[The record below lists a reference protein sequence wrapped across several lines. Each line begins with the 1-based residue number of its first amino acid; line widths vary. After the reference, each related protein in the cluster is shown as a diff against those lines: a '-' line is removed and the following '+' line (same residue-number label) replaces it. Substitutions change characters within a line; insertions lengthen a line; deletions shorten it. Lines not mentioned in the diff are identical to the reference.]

1 MSYIIRKTNGTTL
14 GTILDGTVDTS
25 HTSLTLVGRNYSN
38 YGQIMTDDLVKLTEN
53 FAYDI
58 SPSNPLSGQLWW
70 DTADSL
76 LKVYTGTYFKI
87 ISSATAQNS
96 STLGAPVTTIAGDI
110 WWDTY
115 ANQLYVYDGTTPY
128 ALAGWQLV
136 GPTWSKVYG
145 KAGAIWERIEDTT
158 TAMHDV
164 VSMYVGGTRSGIIS
178 QDSEFTP
185 LTPIAGYA
193 TIQTGYNIHSG
204 ETFWGTANNASYL
217 GGVIAT
223 NYLRT
228 DINNSSTGTLA
239 IVNNGGITVGLT
251 SNLQITTTTAGD
263 VSVKNNITNGDINF
277 YAAVG
282 GVNTL
287 AFGIDG
293 ATGTAS
299 LLSATLSGG
308 LLLGAGAT
316 VTGALNVIGT
326 GSYSGDLTAPT
337 QLAGTV
343 NTTVATTE
351 YVVNNSGFLK
361 NKIYQGNS
369 YLEILDVDTGSANL
383 VIDGTSVAT
392 ASASGLNLRNGA
404 VAVTQ
409 SQDYTSAG
417 NAAVA
422 TTEYVGTAGQWW
434 GGSAKI
440 VSVDAPQAG
449 VNDSGSHDGDFWFQ
463 RTA

>member
-38 YGQIMTDDLVKLTEN
+38 YGQIMTDNLVKLTEN
-53 FAYDI
+53 FSYGI

-70 DTADSL
+70 DTSASL

-87 ISSATAQNS
+87 ISSATAAS
-96 STLGAPVTTIAGDI
+96 IAPTTTIAGDI
-110 WWDTY
+110 WWDTI
-115 ANQLYVYDGTTPY
+115 NEQLYVYNGTTPY
-128 ALAGWQLV
+128 ALTGWILC
-136 GPTWSKVYG
+136 GPTWSKVHG
-145 KAGAIWERIEDTT
+145 KGGAIWEQITDTM
-158 TAMHDV
+158 AAVHNV
-164 VSMYVGGTRSGIIS
+164 IVMYLDGTRTGIIS

-185 LTPIAGYA
+185 VTPLTGYV
-193 TIQTGYNIHSG
+193 TIKPGYNISTAG
-204 ETFWGTANNASYL
+204 TYWGTANNASYL
-217 GGVIAT
+217 GGVIAA

-228 DINNSSTGTLA
+228 DINNSSTGTLT
-239 IVNNGGITVGLT
+239 IVNNSGLTVGLT
-251 SNLQITTTTAGD
+251 SNLQIITTTAGD
-263 VSVKNNITNGDINF
+263 ATVRNTKANGDINF
-277 YAAVG
+277 YANVA
-282 GVNTL
+282 GVDTL

-299 LLSATLSGG
+299 LLSATLSGS
-308 LLLGAGAT
+308 LTLGSSAD
-316 VTGALNVIGT
+316 VTGDLNVIGM
-326 GSYSGDLTAPT
+326 GSFTGDLTAPT

-351 YVVNNSGFLK
+351 FVINNSGFLK

-369 YLEILDVDTGSANL
+369 YVEILDVGTGSANL
-383 VIDGTSVAT
+383 VIDGTSVMT
-392 ASASGLNLRNGA
+392 ASASGLNLKNGA
-404 VAVTQ
+404 VAITQ
-409 SQDYTSAG
+409 TQTYQSAG

-440 VSVDAPQAG
+440 VSVDAPDAG
-449 VNDSGSHDGDFWFQ
+449 VNDGGTHDGDFWFQ

>member
-38 YGQIMTDDLVKLTEN
+38 YGQIMTDNLVKLTEN

-58 SPSNPLSGQLWW
+58 SPSNPLGGQLWW
-70 DTADSL
+70 DTSANL
-76 LKVYTGTYFKI
+76 LKVYTGSYFKI

-96 STLGAPVTTIAGDI
+96 STLGAPITTVAGDI

-115 ANQLYVYDGTTPY
+115 ADQLYVYDGSTPY
-128 ALAGWQLV
+128 AVAGWKLV
-136 GPTWSKVYG
+136 GPTWSKVHG
-145 KAGAIWERIEDTT
+145 KGGAIWEQIEDTLS
-158 TAMHDV
+158 AMHSV
-164 VSMYVGGTRSGIIS
+164 VSMYIDGTRTGIIS
-178 QDSEFTP
+178 QSSEFTP
-185 LTPIAGYA
+185 LVAIAGFT
-193 TIQTGYNIHSG
+193 TIKTGYNIHSG

-228 DINNSSTGTLA
+228 DINNSSTGTLT
-239 IVNNGGITVGLT
+239 IVNNGGVTVGLT

-263 VSVKNNITNGDINF
+263 VAVRNTKTNGDINF
-277 YAAVG
+277 YAAVA
-282 GVNTL
+282 GVDTL

-299 LLSATLSGG
+299 LLSATLSGS
-308 LLLGAGAT
+308 LSLAAGAT
-316 VTGALNVIGT
+316 VTGALTVTGT

-343 NTTVATTE
+343 DTTVATTE

-369 YLEILDVDTGSANL
+369 YVEILDVGTGSANL
-383 VIDGTSVAT
+383 VIDGASVMT
-392 ASASGLNLRNGA
+392 ASASGVNLKNGA
-404 VAVTQ
+404 VAITQ
-409 SQDYTSAG
+409 PQTYQSAG
-417 NAAVA
+417 NAAIA

-440 VSVDAPQAG
+440 VSTDAPNAG
-449 VNDSGSHDGDFWFQ
+449 VNDAGTHDGDFWFQ

>member
-38 YGQIMTDDLVKLTEN
+38 YGQIMTDNLVKLTEN

-58 SPSNPLSGQLWW
+58 EPSNPLSGQLWW
-70 DTADSL
+70 DTTDKL

-96 STLGAPVTTIAGDI
+96 NTVGAPVTTIVGDI

-115 ANQLYVYDGTTPY
+115 ADQLYVYNGTDPY
-128 ALAGWQLV
+128 DVAGWKLV

-145 KAGAIWERIEDTT
+145 KSGALWEQIVDTT
-158 TAMHDV
+158 ATTHSV
-164 VSMYVGGTRSGIIS
+164 LSMYIDGIRTGIIS
-178 QDSEFTP
+178 QDSDFTP
-185 LTPIAGYA
+185 AVAIAGFT

-217 GGVIAT
+217 GGVIADH
-223 NYLRT
+223 YLRT
-228 DINNSSTGTLA
+228 DIDNTSTGSLT
-239 IVNNGGITVGLT
+239 IVNNNGITVGLT
-251 SNLQITTTTAGD
+251 SNLQIKTASTGD
-263 VSVKNNITNGDINF
+263 VTIRNTKTNGDINF
-277 YAAVG
+277 YASVAG
-282 GVNTL
+282 EDTL

-299 LLSATLSGG
+299 LLSATLSGS
-308 LLLGAGAT
+308 LTLGSSAN
-316 VTGALNVIGT
+316 VTGDLNVIGEGSFT
-326 GSYSGDLTAPT
+326 GNLYAPT
-337 QLAGTV
+337 QGAGTV
-343 NTTVATTE
+343 DTTVATTE
-351 YVVNNSGFLK
+351 FVINNSGFLK

-369 YLEILDVDTGSANL
+369 YVEILDVGTGSANL
-383 VIDGTSVAT
+383 VIDGTSVMT
-392 ASASGLNLRNGA
+392 ASASGVNLKNGA
-404 VAVTQ
+404 VAITQ
-409 SQDYTSAG
+409 PQTYQSAG

-422 TTEYVGTAGQWW
+422 TTQYVATAGQWW

-440 VSVDAPQAG
+440 VSTDAPVAG
-449 VNDSGSHDGDFWFQ
+449 VNDSGTHDGDFWFQ